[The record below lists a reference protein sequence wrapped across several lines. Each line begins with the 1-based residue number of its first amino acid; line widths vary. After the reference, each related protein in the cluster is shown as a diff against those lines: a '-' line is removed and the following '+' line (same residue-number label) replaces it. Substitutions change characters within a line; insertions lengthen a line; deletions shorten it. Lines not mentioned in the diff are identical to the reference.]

1 MNLKQIKEE
10 AVLLFDKPYRWTS
23 FDVVNKVKY
32 ASRAKV
38 GHCGTLDP
46 LASGLLILVTGKAT
60 KMVSSIQDAEK
71 EYTGAI
77 SLGETTASFD
87 MENPVDQIYPTDHIT
102 DELIRETAKTFVGI
116 KEQMP
121 PIFSAK
127 KQGGKRYY
135 DMAREGEEFVPVANV
150 VDLKEFD
157 VTDIVM
163 PIVHF
168 RIVCGKGFYVR
179 SLARDFG
186 KALNS
191 GAHLSALRRTRIG
204 DYKVEDA
211 WKIDEF
217 VKTLKAEKDWQ

>member
-71 EYTGAI
+71 EYTGTI
-77 SLGETTASFD
+77 TLGETTASFD

-102 DELIRETAKTFVGI
+102 DELVRETAKTFVGI

-204 DYKVEDA
+204 EYKVEDA

-217 VKTLKAEKDWQ
+217 VKALKAEKDWR

>member
-1 MNLKQIKEE
+1 MNLAQIKEE
-10 AVLLFDKPYRWTS
+10 AVLSFDKPYRWTS

-32 ASRAKV
+32 ATRAKV

-60 KMVSSIQDAEK
+60 KMVSTIQDAEK
-71 EYTGAI
+71 EYTGTI
-77 SLGETTASFD
+77 TLGETTTSFD
-87 MENPVDQIYPTDHIT
+87 METPVDQTYPTDRIT
-102 DELIRETAKTFVGI
+102 EELIRDTAKTFVGT
-116 KEQMP
+116 KAQMP

-135 DMAREGEEFVPVANV
+135 DMARDGEEFVPVANV
-150 VDLKEFD
+150 VELKEFEI
-157 VTDIVM
+157 TDIAM

-186 KALNS
+186 NALNS

-204 DYKVEDA
+204 VYNVEDA
-211 WKIDEF
+211 WKIDDF
-217 VKTLKAEKDWQ
+217 VKAIKAEKDWR

>member
-77 SLGETTASFD
+77 TLGETTASFD

-179 SLARDFG
+179 SLAGDFG

-204 DYKVEDA
+204 EYKVEDA

-217 VKTLKAEKDWQ
+217 VKALKAEKDWR

>member
-1 MNLKQIKEE
+1 MNLAQIKEE
-10 AVLLFDKPYRWTS
+10 AVLSFDNPYRWTS

-32 ASRAKV
+32 ATRAKV

-60 KMVSSIQDAEK
+60 KLVSTIQDAEK
-71 EYTGAI
+71 EYTGTI
-77 SLGETTASFD
+77 TLGETTASFD
-87 MENPVDQIYPTDHIT
+87 MENPVDQIFPTDHIT
-102 DELIRETAKTFVGI
+102 DELIRDTAKTFVGI

-135 DMAREGEEFVPVANV
+135 DMAREGEEFVPIANTV
-150 VDLKEFD
+150 ELKEFE

-204 DYKVEDA
+204 VYKVEDA
-211 WKIDEF
+211 WKVDDF
-217 VKTLKAEKDWQ
+217 VKAVKAEKDWR